1 MSQLLL
7 SIYETL
13 EEYCTKPRARPKNSN
28 RRDTFSVP
36 EEPFARAVAVI
47 LGWRGE
53 PHRGEAACIGKA
65 AQPPLPALW
74 SSPEEPIFIDGAG
87 AAVTTRLCKRF
98 GDDFCA
104 GATGQKVEQSLQLLN
119 EHAALNAEGLARL
132 FECYPKRV
140 TGSLLET
147 CLSPAGS
154 VRQRGSRLRHF
165 LKFLQELEQEDGSY
179 GPYGGGPMLPQLQAI
194 PTDTLRDRLYGIRG
208 IGIETT
214 GALLLFAFD
223 RPVFVMTGGVY
234 RLLNRHGLVARE
246 TCLEEMDEVLV
257 TGLSPS
263 VDVCTRFYHNT
274 ARVISRF
281 CLAGIPNCRDCPLGV
296 FLDHAP

>member
-7 SIYETL
+7 SMYETL
-13 EEYCTKPRARPKNSN
+13 EEYCTKLRARPKNCD
-28 RRDTFSVP
+28 RRDAFPVP
-36 EEPFARAVAVI
+36 AEPFARAVAVI

-65 AQPPLPALW
+65 AQPTSPALW
-74 SSPEEPIFIDGAG
+74 ATPEPMYIGEARSS
-87 AAVTTRLCKRF
+87 VTPRLCKRF
-98 GDDFCA
+98 GEGFCA
-104 GATGQKVEQSLQLLN
+104 GATGQKVEQSLRLLN

-132 FECYPKRV
+132 FECYPGKV
-140 TGSLLET
+140 PGSLLET
-147 CLSPAGS
+147 CLSPAGAIKQNS
-154 VRQRGSRLRHF
+154 SKLWHF
-165 LKFLQELEQEDGSY
+165 LKLLRELEQEDDSY

-194 PTDTLRDRLYGIRG
+194 PTDELRDRLHAIRG

-223 RPVFVMTGGVY
+223 RPVFVMTGVVY
-234 RLLNRHGLVARE
+234 RLLNRHGLVPRE
-246 TCLEEMDEVLV
+246 VCLEEIDEVLV
-257 TGLSPS
+257 TGLPPS

-281 CLAGIPNCRDCPLGV
+281 CLAGIPNCRDCPLGG
-296 FLDHAP
+296 FLDHAQ